1 MSIDIMIQDDQDQS
15 IVGKYEC
22 FFCLDEDGNSMPSCV
37 QCGGTGEITYKRSKW
52 RMNLNNFNFAEF
64 WRRMGLDSASNG
76 SGKIVN
82 FWIQTGMESG
92 EESGIIDVDHLIQ
105 VLSDDDQV
113 KKAGEYARYIP
124 RLKEIALEARRQR
137 KVIVWG

>member
-1 MSIDIMIQDDQDQS
+1 
-15 IVGKYEC
+15 
-22 FFCLDEDGNSMPSCV
+22 
-37 QCGGTGEITYKRSKW
+37 
-52 RMNLNNFNFAEF
+52 MNLNNFNFAEF